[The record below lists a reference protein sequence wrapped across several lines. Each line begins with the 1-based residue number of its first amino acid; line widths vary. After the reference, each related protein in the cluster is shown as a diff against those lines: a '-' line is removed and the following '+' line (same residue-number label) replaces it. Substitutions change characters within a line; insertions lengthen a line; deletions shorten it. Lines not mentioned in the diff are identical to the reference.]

1 MAKAVTKADLVDTVV
16 TKVGGRLT
24 KREATETVDAVIEAI
39 TNALTDGSKVQITG
53 FGSFDVRARK
63 ARVGRNPAD
72 PSKTIDIPAQNAPV
86 FKAGKRLKEAVN

>member
-16 TKVGGRLT
+16 TKVGDLT
-24 KREATETVDAVIEAI
+24 KRQATETVDAVIDAI
-39 TNALTDGSKVQITG
+39 TNALSAGDKVQLTG

-72 PSKTIDIPAQNAPV
+72 PTKTIHIPAQNAAV